1 MRVIAAL
8 GAGLVAFACGIR
20 AQSAPSQSASALL
33 DKLVGHWRMVG
44 HVGAQPVAYD
54 MVARRALH
62 DRYVELH
69 MTDVA
74 RPARYEALVYIGEDT
89 VPNRVVVH
97 WIDSFGAA
105 FSIPYGQGA
114 VMGDT
119 VQFEIPYPGVPFR
132 DAFVYRRAD
141 NTWHFRLESNRGGDA
156 WKLFA
161 EYEVQAADSSAR

>member
-20 AQSAPSQSASALL
+20 AQSAPSQSATALL

-74 RPARYEALVYIGEDT
+74 RPARYEALVYIG
-89 VPNRVVVH
+89 
-97 WIDSFGAA
+97 
-105 FSIPYGQGA
+105 
-114 VMGDT
+114 
-119 VQFEIPYPGVPFR
+119 
-132 DAFVYRRAD
+132 
-141 NTWHFRLESNRGGDA
+141 
-156 WKLFA
+156 
-161 EYEVQAADSSAR
+161 